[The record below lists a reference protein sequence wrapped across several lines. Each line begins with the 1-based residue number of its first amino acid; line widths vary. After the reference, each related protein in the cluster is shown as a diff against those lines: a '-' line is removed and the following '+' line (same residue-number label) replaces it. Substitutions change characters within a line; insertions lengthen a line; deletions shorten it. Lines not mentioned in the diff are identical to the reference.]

1 VAMGRRGDDDG
12 DGLVDQTLVA
22 WRMGMRAA
30 GDFGRGGCT
39 HYLDSAQIVASAPS
53 HIHSIG
59 ATGPFAPP
67 VGVELAG
74 IAWRDACSRYK
85 TEGRRG
91 SGLAALSA
99 DGRAFAWY
107 AVSPL
112 FLPPRSLRPPR
123 GTDDCLSLRCCAYH
137 GPACG
142 TWP

>member
-59 ATGPFAPP
+59 ATGPRF
-67 VGVELAG
+67 
-74 IAWRDACSRYK
+74 C
-85 TEGRRG
+85 
-91 SGLAALSA
+91 AAS
-99 DGRAFAWY
+99 W
-107 AVSPL
+107 
-112 FLPPRSLRPPR
+112 
-123 GTDDCLSLRCCAYH
+123 C
-137 GPACG
+137 
-142 TWP
+142 